1 MSSLNRTIYLV
12 GGNTDLQGFVPRLS
26 SDLREALPE
35 HAAIINVCPYPT
47 GNHSWN
53 TAMGAN
59 LAKVPNKYDDILRL
73 HEPGSPFWIS
83 REEYILFGCHQL
95 TEVTNSS
102 EM

>member
-1 MSSLNRTIYLV
+1 MLL

-35 HAAIINVCPYPT
+35 HAAVINVTPFPT

-59 LAKVPNKYDDILRL
+59 MAAVHPPAQYEVVLQKVP
-73 HEPGSPFWIS
+73 
-83 REEYILFGCHQL
+83 FGA
-95 TEVTNSS
+95 S
-102 EM
+102 

>member
-1 MSSLNRTIYLV
+1 MKCS

-35 HAAIINVCPYPT
+35 HAAIINVRTNPS

-53 TAMGAN
+53 SAMGAMA
-59 LAKVPNKYDDILRL
+59 AKVPNKYDDILRL
-73 HEPGSPFWIS
+73 HEPGTPFWIS
-83 REEYILFGCHQL
+83 REEYILFGSHQL
-95 TEVTNSS
+95 TESGAGGLE